1 MKKEAFLQL
10 VESESDTLLLDIR
23 EADELTDDNQIEGTV
38 HMPMGKVFCEAAQNK
53 LPKDKTIVVF
63 CRSGMRAAVVAR
75 ELTKSGYMIDGLEG
89 GLNALRD
96 T

>member
-1 MKKEAFLQL
+1 MKEKAFIEL
-10 VESESDTLLLDIR
+10 VASDSDTLLLDIR
-23 EADELTDDNQIEGTV
+23 EADELTDDNQIEGAV
-38 HMPMGKVFCEAAQNK
+38 HMPMGKVFREAAQDQ
-53 LPKDKTIVVF
+53 LPKDKAIVVF

-89 GLNALRD
+89 GLNSLGS